1 MLRVVHRGPLIMR
14 HSAALPF
21 FLSRSDDVIGW
32 EITSTTETVH
42 GLLLLDGPRVIIQWR
57 VGRQTDHIGT
67 EIRTDREVDPVQEVV
82 LPLGEI
88 ATATVRASRWP
99 WSRLRLVLTA
109 ADLRTFEQVTG
120 MGGLRL
126 DHPAELVLRV
136 RRGDRTLAWEFV
148 GELQLALAELALN
161 RAEAEASEALPA
173 GQQ

>member
-1 MLRVVHRGPLIMR
+1 MVIWGSLIMR

-32 EITSTTETVH
+32 EITSTTETVL
-42 GLLLLDGPRVIIQWR
+42 GLLLLDGQRVIIQWR
-57 VGRQTDHIGT
+57 VGRQTDHIGA

-99 WSRLRLVLTA
+99 WRPGLRLILTA
-109 ADLRTFEQVTG
+109 ADLRAFESVAG
-120 MGGLRL
+120 VAGLRL

-136 RRGDRTLAWEFV
+136 RRGDRTLAREFV
-148 GELQLALAELALN
+148 GELQLALAELALE
-161 RAEAEASEALPA
+161 RAEASGVLPA
-173 GQQ
+173 GEG